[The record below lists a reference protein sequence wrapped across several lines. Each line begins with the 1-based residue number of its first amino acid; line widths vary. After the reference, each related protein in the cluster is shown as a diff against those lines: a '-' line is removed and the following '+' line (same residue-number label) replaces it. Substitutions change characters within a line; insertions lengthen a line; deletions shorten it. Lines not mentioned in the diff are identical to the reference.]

1 MFLIEDGHRSGV
13 VFTMPTRVGYL
24 VGIAT
29 DEVPRVGT
37 LVWIATPTFDVEPT
51 LAQVQSIVSW
61 RWPTLFPLGAA
72 LRRKIVKRV
81 GMLAIPQSIAR
92 FPVMR
97 SGGGFLPW
105 VAFARVNGED
115 VNLGQTQDKSLP
127 IYQIV
132 NDTSLREKVEAGWMP
147 DDTF

>member
-1 MFLIEDGHRSGV
+1 MFVVKDGQRSGV
-13 VFTMPTRVGYL
+13 AFTMPTRVGHL
-24 VGIAT
+24 VGVAT
-29 DEVPRVGT
+29 DELPRIGT
-37 LVWIATPTFDVEPT
+37 LVWIATPTFETEPT
-51 LAQVQSIVSW
+51 LGQVQSIHSW

-81 GMLAIPQSIAR
+81 GMLAIPPSIAE

-115 VNLGQTQDKSLP
+115 VNLGPTQDRSLP

-132 NDTSLREKVEAGWMP
+132 NDTSLREKVETGWMP